1 MNKKSEENILAADV
15 LIKSAHYSSSIH
27 CSYYALYQ
35 YMMYMLNQRYRCSY
49 DQQQRNLAGGASS
62 HIKVS
67 QEFERKLTSDS
78 PQLCIDVM
86 QTFAALKQ
94 QRIRAD
100 YSTTPI
106 KKEIAER
113 LRKEVNK
120 HLTALKAV

>member
-35 YMMYMLNQRYRCSY
+35 YMMYMLHRRYGCSY
-49 DQQQRNLAGGASS
+49 KQQRNLAGGASS

-78 PQLCIDVM
+78 PTLCIDVM
-86 QTFAALKQ
+86 HTFEALKK
-94 QRIRAD
+94 QREYADFGTIR
-100 YSTTPI
+100 I
-106 KKEIAER
+106 KKEIAEL
-113 LRKEVNK
+113 LRKETDK

>member
-35 YMMYMLNQRYRCSY
+35 YMMYMLNQRYKCSY
-49 DQQQRNLAGGASS
+49 DQQRNLAGDASS
-62 HIKVS
+62 HIKIS
-67 QEFERKLTSDS
+67 QEFESKLTSDS

-94 QRIRAD
+94 QRVRAD

-113 LRKEVNK
+113 LRQETNK

>member
-35 YMMYMLNQRYRCSY
+35 YMMYMLNQRYKCSY
-49 DQQQRNLAGGASS
+49 DQQRNLAGNASS
-62 HIKVS
+62 HIRIS
-67 QEFERKLTSDS
+67 REFERKLRSDS

-86 QTFAALKQ
+86 HTFVALKQ
-94 QRIRAD
+94 QRVSAD
-100 YSTTPI
+100 YSTTRI
-106 KKEIAER
+106 EKEIAER
-113 LRKEVNK
+113 LREEVNK

>member
-94 QRIRAD
+94 QRVRAD

>member
-15 LIKSAHYSSSIH
+15 LIKSAHFSASIH

-35 YMMYMLNQRYRCSY
+35 YMMYMLNQRYECSY
-49 DQQQRNLAGGASS
+49 DQQRNLAGDASS

-94 QRIRAD
+94 QRVRAD
-100 YSTTPI
+100 YSTTRI
-106 KKEIAER
+106 KKKIAER

>member
-35 YMMYMLNQRYRCSY
+35 YMMYMLNQRYGCSY
-49 DQQQRNLAGGASS
+49 DQQRDLAGTASS

-67 QEFERKLTSDS
+67 QEFERKLTSNS
-78 PQLCIDVM
+78 PQLCTDVM
-86 QTFAALKQ
+86 HTFWALKR
-94 QRIRAD
+94 QRGVAD
-100 YSTTPI
+100 YSTTRI
-106 KKEIAER
+106 KKEIAEC
-113 LRKEVNK
+113 LREEVNK